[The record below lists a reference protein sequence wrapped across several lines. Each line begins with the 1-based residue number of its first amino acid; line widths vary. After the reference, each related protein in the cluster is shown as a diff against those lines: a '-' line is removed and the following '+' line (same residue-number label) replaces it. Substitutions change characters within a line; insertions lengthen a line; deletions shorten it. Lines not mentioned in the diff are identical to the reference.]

1 MRLIFSLVTLAAC
14 AAATPALAQAA
25 TPAILPDGTLLDI
38 TATGQVSRTPDI
50 ATIRAGVVTQ
60 APTAAAALS
69 ENAARMT
76 RVIQALKAAGIA
88 ERDIMTSDVPLRTRT
103 TLYTRLGDWVAYLG
117 LVVTAGALTARGFRS
132 VRR

>member
-1 MRLIFSLVTLAAC
+1 MRILFSLATLAAC

-38 TATGQVSRTPDI
+38 TATGHVNRTPDI

-60 APTAAAALS
+60 SATAGAALS

-88 ERDIMTSDVPLRTRT
+88 ERDIAISRM
-103 TLYTRLGDWVAYLG
+103 
-117 LVVTAGALTARGFRS
+117 
-132 VRR
+132 RRR